1 MLLTL
6 VGTIGAIILAIYFM
20 LRRRY
25 LLALVCLACFFA
37 LLRPGVV
44 YGTQARASVSPAS
57 GLALRSSNAAG
68 HLKLEGRADT
78 AVDPSATTL
87 IPMGRRVNVPGSG
100 VTS

>member
-6 VGTIGAIILAIYFM
+6 VGTISAMILAIYFM

-44 YGTQARASVSPAS
+44 YGTRTHTSASPAS
-57 GLALRSSNAAG
+57 GLALPCQ
-68 HLKLEGRADT
+68 
-78 AVDPSATTL
+78 PS
-87 IPMGRRVNVPGSG
+87 RRLNTPGY
-100 VTS
+100 VTPELCLNGLL